1 MITVL
6 EEFKKQI
13 KDIKLENCEEN
24 EEVVLELKK
33 IVEIKNKEREKLLK
47 ENLRLAQMGDEKV
60 VKIKIEEVSQELRKQ
75 IADNEEI
82 EKKIEQLE
90 EVLGMRLNQSCVE
103 TRAFTDRS
111 VSFER
116 RKKTPIRKMKGT
128 EVKITN
134 SLAMAIEQAQVT
146 LNKSKKEI
154 TRSISPCFSYNTLKS
169 ESPSAIKRMNT
180 SLIYN
185 N

>member
-1 MITVL
+1 MISVL

-24 EEVVLELKK
+24 EEEVLKLKK

-47 ENLRLAQMGDEKV
+47 ENLRLTQMADEKL
-60 VKIKIEEVSQELRKQ
+60 VKMKIEEVSRDLRKQ

-90 EVLGMRLNQSCVE
+90 EVLSFRLNRSCIE

-111 VSFER
+111 VMYESGQR
-116 RKKTPIRKMKGT
+116 SSVRKTKGT

-154 TRSISPCFSYNTLKS
+154 TRSISPCFSYNSLKS
-169 ESPSAIKRMNT
+169 ESPSKIKRMNT